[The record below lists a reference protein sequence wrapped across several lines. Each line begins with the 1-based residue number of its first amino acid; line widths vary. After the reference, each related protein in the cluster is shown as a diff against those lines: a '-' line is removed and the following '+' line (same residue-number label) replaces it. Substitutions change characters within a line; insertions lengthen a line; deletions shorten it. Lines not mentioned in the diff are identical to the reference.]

1 MSVFVQRARSKTG
14 IVPRW
19 DGGRFSLSTQ
29 LSAAVRRKLEEASRG
44 VYESPE
50 MRAVRPLM
58 ELQAMKSRI
67 PRPDELLIE
76 TVALGRIHNVFLFPF
91 QGRQAHEGMG
101 ALLAYRW
108 SKKKPISVTST
119 VNDYGIGLSSDE
131 PMRADEQEWRA
142 LLSTEGLLDD
152 LLACLNA
159 SNLARRQFRDI
170 ARIAGLVLPGF
181 PGTPKPSRH
190 LQASSEM
197 FFDVFEEFD
206 PDNLLMDQAR
216 REVLESQLEL
226 ARLRMA
232 MEAAGTHRMVMVE
245 PDQLTPLSFPIW
257 AENLRATTLSSEKWA
272 DMVRKMVVELEH
284 ASDEEQPGRG
294 AGKRRGRAARGR
306 GRKRL
311 PR

>member
-1 MSVFVQRARSKTG
+1 
-14 IVPRW
+14 
-19 DGGRFSLSTQ
+19 
-29 LSAAVRRKLEEASRG
+29 
-44 VYESPE
+44 
-50 MRAVRPLM
+50 MRA
-58 ELQAMKSRI
+58 S
-67 PRPDELLIE
+67 
-76 TVALGRIHNVFLFPF
+76 
-91 QGRQAHEGMG
+91 
-101 ALLAYRW
+101 
-108 SKKKPISVTST
+108 
-119 VNDYGIGLSSDE
+119 
-131 PMRADEQEWRA
+131 EQEWRE
-142 LLSTEGLLDD
+142 LLTTDGLLDD

-181 PGTPKPSRH
+181 PGTQKPSRH

-226 ARLRMA
+226 ARLRIA
-232 MEAAGTHRMVMVE
+232 MEAAGTQKMVMLE

-272 DMVRKMVVELEH
+272 DMVRKMVVELED
-284 ASDEEQPGRG
+284 ASDEDRPTRG
-294 AGKRRGRAARGR
+294 ATKRRGRRR
-306 GRKRL
+306 V